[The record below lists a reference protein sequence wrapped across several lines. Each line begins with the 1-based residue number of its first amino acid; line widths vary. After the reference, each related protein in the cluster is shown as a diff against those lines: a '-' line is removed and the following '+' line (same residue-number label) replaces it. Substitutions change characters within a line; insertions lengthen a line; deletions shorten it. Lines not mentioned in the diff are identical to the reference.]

1 MGKKTTGK
9 DSLLHL
15 SWITM
20 KFQMILSLVIKNL
33 GFSVYMELTTKAAK
47 KGKEIEKFLIILL
60 DKDEN
65 WPIKYS

>member
-33 GFSVYMELTTKAAK
+33 GFSVYMKLTTKAAK